1 MSRLIRLGVGAA
13 ALLASVGAGGAFAED
28 VLLITDATADRVM
41 AFSPVDGS
49 VVNLNFITDPG
60 VVNGV
65 DIFNRPLHAIDSG
78 RGTVLV
84 SDQFANLVAEFTYT
98 NQFVGIFANS
108 GVVDTNVLSN
118 VRGIGLLP
126 GGDLLVTSG
135 GGTIGENARTV
146 QRFDA
151 SGARVTP
158 FAFSRYGGIRGPF
171 GVLVLEDKVL
181 VSDEGSSFIAS
192 YTLEGKFQGLFA
204 RNLGFPQQMTR
215 TPSGNIL
222 VAVFSTGHIAEFNS
236 SGTLVGQYDPGTL
249 SGYRGAIELDNGN
262 LLTTTGTGVHQ
273 VTRTGLV
280 VNTPFAGTETR
291 YIERVTLPEGL
302 TLATLRARAV
312 AEPPSHVVQ
321 DDGQVLDADSERG
334 EVIEV
339 EPEAAAKDQ
348 QGQSEGGAR

>member
-1 MSRLIRLGVGAA
+1 MPRSINKHAFLA
-13 ALLASVGAGGAFAED
+13 ALLAPLMAGAALHAED
-28 VLLITDATADRVM
+28 VLLVTDAAADRVM

-84 SDQFANLVAEFTYT
+84 SDQFANLVAEFTYS

-118 VRGIGLLP
+118 IRGIGLLP
-126 GGDLLVTSG
+126 GGDLVVTSG

-146 QRFDA
+146 QRFDQ
-151 SGARVTP
+151 SGARVDP
-158 FAFSRYGGIRGPF
+158 FVFSRYGGIRGPF
-171 GVLVLEDKVL
+171 GVLVLDDKVL
-181 VSDEGSSFIAS
+181 VSDEASDFIAS
-192 YTLEGKFQGLFA
+192 YTLEGRFTGLFA
-204 RNLGFPQQMTR
+204 RGLDFPQQMAR

-222 VAVFSTGHIAEFNS
+222 VAVFSGGYIAEFNS
-236 SGTLVGQYDPGTL
+236 AGTLVGQYDPGTL
-249 SGYRGAIELDNGN
+249 SGYRGIIELDNGN
-262 LLTTTGTGVHQ
+262 LLTTSGTGVHQ

-280 VNTPFAGTETR
+280 VTSPFLGSETR

-302 TLATLRARAV
+302 TLATLRSRAV
-312 AEPPSHVVQ
+312 REQLPDLSEDVEHIPDR
-321 DDGQVLDADSERG
+321 DDERG
-334 EVIEV
+334 EVVEIEPGTAPGV
-339 EPEAAAKDQ
+339 
-348 QGQSEGGAR
+348 EGGAR

>member
-1 MSRLIRLGVGAA
+1 MPKRTGPSTGILAVLAAVTGVMNAR
-13 ALLASVGAGGAFAED
+13 AED
-28 VLLITDATADRVM
+28 VLLVTDAAADRVM

-60 VVNGV
+60 VVNSV

-84 SDQFANLVAEFTYT
+84 SDQFANLVAEFTFD

-108 GVVDTNVLSN
+108 GVVDTSVLSN

-135 GGTIGENARTV
+135 GGTIGVNARTV
-146 QRFDA
+146 QRFNQA
-151 SGARVTP
+151 GARVDP

-171 GVLVLEDKVL
+171 GILVLDDKVL
-181 VSDEGSSFIAS
+181 VSDEGSDFIAQ
-192 YTLEGKFQGLFA
+192 YTLQGKFTGLFA
-204 RNLGFPQQMTR
+204 RNLDFPQQMSR

-222 VAVFSTGHIAEFNS
+222 VAVFSGGVIAEFDAN
-236 SGTLVGQYDPGTL
+236 GTQVGQYDPGTL
-249 SGYRGAIELDNGN
+249 SGYRGIIELDNGN

-280 VNTPFAGTETR
+280 VTSPFLGSETR
-291 YIERVTLPEGL
+291 YIERVTLPAGL
-302 TLATLRARAV
+302 TLATLRSRA
-312 AEPPSHVVQ
+312 PSEQLPDFGEHQ
-321 DDGQVLDADSERG
+321 ERAPDPEHERG

-339 EPEAAAKDQ
+339 EPDATTGGD
-348 QGQSEGGAR
+348 EGGAR